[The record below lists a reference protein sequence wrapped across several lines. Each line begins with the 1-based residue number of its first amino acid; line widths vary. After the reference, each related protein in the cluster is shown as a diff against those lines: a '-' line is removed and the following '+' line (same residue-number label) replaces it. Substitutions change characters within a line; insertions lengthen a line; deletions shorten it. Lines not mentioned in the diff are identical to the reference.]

1 MSGPTRAGRHVVIAR
16 DQGRCVCCG
25 VEVCDP
31 ETFTPWRQFS
41 LQHRRAR
48 GAGGSKDPVT
58 NSSVNLIVLC
68 GTGTTECHGWVELH
82 RVEAQHVGFA
92 VAQWQDPELVPVQHW
107 LYGPAFVTPTGWV
120 PIGGDAEGLRVAAE
134 HLRAVCVARGIPV
147 DAGDE
152 SYVRLSVALFDAVRE
167 LVEVQ

>member
-1 MSGPTRAGRHVVIAR
+1 MNGFSKSVVAEILTRDEHTCVRCGRGVDPSARGIGWSIHHRRPRGMGGSRDPEVTGPTN
-16 DQGRCVCCG
+16 G
-25 VEVCDP
+25 V
-31 ETFTPWRQFS
+31 
-41 LQHRRAR
+41 
-48 GAGGSKDPVT
+48 
-58 NSSVNLIVLC
+58 VLC
-68 GTGTTECHGWVELH
+68 GSGTTGCHGWVESN
-82 RVEAQHVGFA
+82 RVDARRLGFL

-120 PIGGDAEGLRVAAE
+120 PIGAGAEGLRVAAE

-167 LVEVQ
+167 LVEVP